1 MIAAILKETI
11 VGETRVAATP
21 KTILELIDS
30 GLTVYVESGAGNESC
45 FSDQDYIEAGAQIKE
60 DAKSTLNGANLILK
74 VVPPTLDEIELFP
87 NDTIFISFYQTTNET
102 KTVLKLRD
110 KNSIVLE
117 LDLSLVS
124 LKDILAAFNAPKI
137 IDYLSIDIDDYS
149 LAPLVGF
156 PFEEYNIKVITFEH
170 DAYRFGSQLKTPS
183 RKFLK
188 EKGFKLVCKNVGSV
202 VLEEANPVPYSL
214 ASPQEDWYVNTNWF
228 LKKIG

>member
-1 MIAAILKETI
+1 MIKNSYSQLNQDIFVDTVLQQ
-11 VGETRVAATP
+11 R
-21 KTILELIDS
+21 S
-30 GLTVYVESGAGNESC
+30 G
-45 FSDQDYIEAGAQIKE
+45 FFIEAGCG
-60 DAKSTLNGANLILK
+60 DGYTLSNTLALEEIGWNGILIDIDKDLLEK
-74 VVPPTLDEIELFP
+74 C
-87 NDTIFISFYQTTNET
+87 
-102 KTVLKLRD
+102 LKLRD
-110 KNSIVLE
+110 KNSIDLE

-214 ASPQEDWYVNTNWF
+214 ASPQEDWYVNTNLVPEENWINITPE
-228 LKKIG
+228 LINQQAGGKDVGLI

>member
-1 MIAAILKETI
+1 MIKNSYSQLNQDIFVDTVLQQ
-11 VGETRVAATP
+11 R
-21 KTILELIDS
+21 S
-30 GLTVYVESGAGNESC
+30 G
-45 FSDQDYIEAGAQIKE
+45 FFIEAGCG
-60 DAKSTLNGANLILK
+60 DGYTLSNTLALEEIGWNGILIDIDKDLLEK
-74 VVPPTLDEIELFP
+74 C
-87 NDTIFISFYQTTNET
+87 
-102 KTVLKLRD
+102 LKLRD

-156 PFEEYNIKVITFEH
+156 PFEEYNIKGITFEH
-170 DAYRFGSQLKTPS
+170 DAYRCGSQLKTPS

-214 ASPQEDWYVNTNWF
+214 ASPQEDWYVNTNLVPEENWINITPE
-228 LKKIG
+228 LINQQAGGKDVGLI

>member
-1 MIAAILKETI
+1 MIKNSYSQLNQDIFVDTVLQQ
-11 VGETRVAATP
+11 R
-21 KTILELIDS
+21 S
-30 GLTVYVESGAGNESC
+30 G
-45 FSDQDYIEAGAQIKE
+45 FFIEAGCG
-60 DAKSTLNGANLILK
+60 DGYTLSNTLALEEIGWNGILIDIDKDLLEK
-74 VVPPTLDEIELFP
+74 C
-87 NDTIFISFYQTTNET
+87 
-102 KTVLKLRD
+102 LKLRD

-202 VLEEANPVPYSL
+202 VLEEANTVPYSL
-214 ASPQEDWYVNTNWF
+214 ASPQEDWYVNTNLVPEENWINITPE
-228 LKKIG
+228 LINQQAGGKDVGLI

>member
-1 MIAAILKETI
+1 MIKNSYSQLNQDIFVDTVLQQ
-11 VGETRVAATP
+11 R
-21 KTILELIDS
+21 S
-30 GLTVYVESGAGNESC
+30 G
-45 FSDQDYIEAGAQIKE
+45 FFIEAGCG
-60 DAKSTLNGANLILK
+60 DGYTLSNTLALEEIGWNGILIDIDKDLLEK
-74 VVPPTLDEIELFP
+74 C
-87 NDTIFISFYQTTNET
+87 
-102 KTVLKLRD
+102 LKLRD

-188 EKGFKLVCKNVGSV
+188 EKGFKMICKNVGSV

-214 ASPQEDWYVNTNWF
+214 ASPQEDRYVNTNLVPEENWINITPE
-228 LKKIG
+228 LINQQAGGKDV

>member
-1 MIAAILKETI
+1 MIKNSYSQLNQDIFVDTVLQQ
-11 VGETRVAATP
+11 R
-21 KTILELIDS
+21 S
-30 GLTVYVESGAGNESC
+30 G
-45 FSDQDYIEAGAQIKE
+45 FFIEAGCG
-60 DAKSTLNGANLILK
+60 DGYTLSNTLALEEIGWNG
-74 VVPPTLDEIELFP
+74 
-87 NDTIFISFYQTTNET
+87 IFIDIDKDLLE
-102 KTVLKLRD
+102 KCLKLRD

-214 ASPQEDWYVNTNWF
+214 ASPQEDWYVNTNLVPEENWINITPE
-228 LKKIG
+228 LINQQAGGKDVGLI

>member
-1 MIAAILKETI
+1 MIKNSYSQLNQDIFVDTVLQQ
-11 VGETRVAATP
+11 R
-21 KTILELIDS
+21 S
-30 GLTVYVESGAGNESC
+30 G
-45 FSDQDYIEAGAQIKE
+45 FFIEAGCG
-60 DAKSTLNGANLILK
+60 DGYTLSNTLALEEIGWNGILIDIDKDLLEK
-74 VVPPTLDEIELFP
+74 C
-87 NDTIFISFYQTTNET
+87 
-102 KTVLKLRD
+102 LKLRD

-156 PFEEYNIKVITFEH
+156 PFEEYNIKVITFEN

-214 ASPQEDWYVNTNWF
+214 ASPQEDWYVNTNLVPEENWINITPE
-228 LKKIG
+228 LINQQAGGKDVGLI